1 MQARKIIATALN
13 VSESAIKNW
22 ELGLRNPK
30 PEYMAAIELIT
41 EGKVRLDKIMNQ
53 QAKQGRQTLLSTN
66 NNNPEQS

>member
-30 PEYMAAIELIT
+30 PEHVAAIELLT
-41 EGKVRLDKIMNQ
+41 EGKVKL
-53 QAKQGRQTLLSTN
+53 N
-66 NNNPEQS
+66 NLIT